1 TEDFNMED
9 IINEDLNVPF
19 SQFMDELVN
28 IYDYDM
34 ILNAVPVYI
43 DNYLDKMT
51 LYERDDMVI
60 AVPRAQRIPQYL
72 LIFQI
77 VPYNVWGAS
86 LFSLFAV
93 SFTMIFI
100 RKSSSRQIY
109 AGNTFLDNFRFLL
122 NESPPPR
129 DMVQQER

>member
-1 TEDFNMED
+1 MED
-9 IINEDLNVPF
+9 IINVDLNVPF
-19 SQFMDELVN
+19 SQFLDLLVN
-28 IYDYDM
+28 MYDYDM

-60 AVPRAQRIPQYL
+60 AVPRAQRIPQYF

-86 LFSLFAV
+86 LFSLFVV

-109 AGNTFLDNFRFLL
+109 AGNTFLDNFR
-122 NESPPPR
+122 
-129 DMVQQER
+129 

>member
-1 TEDFNMED
+1 NADQNTPLSKIMDLCANM
-9 IINEDLNVPF
+9 
-19 SQFMDELVN
+19 
-28 IYDYDM
+28 YDYDM
-34 ILNAVPVYI
+34 LLNALRAYT
-43 DNYLDKMT
+43 DNDMDKMA

-72 LIFQI
+72 LIFKI
-77 VPYNVWGAS
+77 VPYNVWCAS

-109 AGNTFLDNFRFLL
+109 VGNTFLDNFR
-122 NESPPPR
+122 
-129 DMVQQER
+129 